1 MGEDKRGEGEGEG
14 VGEVVGIINL
24 CNGQAGRKED
34 GLDLL
39 SCQKYQHCK
48 FINIGNNSI
57 M

>member
-1 MGEDKRGEGEGEG
+1 LGEDKRGEGEGEG